1 MYILRDK
8 IHKVYLTPCIANYT
22 KNPLEAAV
30 FPDYDRALA
39 RLNEV
44 NEAKEWSRV
53 NKPEVKWTFVIDSVE
68 YKCSELE
75 ICELIFNI
83 TPVK

>member
-8 IHKVYLTPCIANYT
+8 THKVYLAPSIARYT

-39 RLNEV
+39 KLNEV
-44 NEAKEWSRV
+44 NEAIKWGKV
-53 NKPEVKWTFVIDSVE
+53 NMSVVIDSVE

-75 ICELIFNI
+75 ICELTFNI

>member
-8 IHKVYLTPCIANYT
+8 IHKVYLTPNIARYT

-39 RLNEV
+39 KLNEV
-44 NEAKEWSRV
+44 NEAMKWGKV
-53 NKPEVKWTFVIDSVE
+53 NMPEVSWNFVIDSVE

-75 ICELIFNI
+75 ICELTFNI